1 MEEIIKQINRKKV
14 QNITA
19 WVRKTEKNNKN
30 VEFYRQFPIKIIE
43 NINKYVNVAGK
54 SNISG

>member
-30 VEFYRQFPIKIIE
+30 VGFYRQFPIKIIE
-43 NINKYVNVAGK
+43 NINKENEF
-54 SNISG
+54 